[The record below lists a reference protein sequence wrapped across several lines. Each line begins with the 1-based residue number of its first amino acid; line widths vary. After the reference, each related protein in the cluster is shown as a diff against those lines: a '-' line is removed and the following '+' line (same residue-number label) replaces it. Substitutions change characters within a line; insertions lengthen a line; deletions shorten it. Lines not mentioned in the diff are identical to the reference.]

1 MSTFSQYVYQLLSSY
16 GYYGLFFVLMFE
28 GLGLPLPVQL
38 AFMATAYLIHIKT
51 MSTLPVIAI
60 ATAGNLSGNIIAYF
74 LGSYGG
80 KPIFEKINRYL
91 WIKGEDI
98 QKIKEWFD
106 KYGSITNM
114 FSRWIGI
121 TRTPAIWAAG
131 LLKIDFFS
139 YTLFSFIGD
148 LCWVIFWVELFTR
161 AQSSLYWLFSL
172 SPEYKFIGLILLI
185 FLIYVCWQ
193 CFFKIFRDNNT

>member
-1 MSTFSQYVYQLLSSY
+1 MYISAP
-16 GYYGLFFVLMFE
+16 LMVIMACFWFAFE

-38 AFMATAYLIHIKT
+38 ALWLQHLIHINA

-60 ATAGNLSGNIIAYF
+60 ATVGNLSGNVIAYF

-80 KPIFEKINRYL
+80 KPIFEKVNRYL
-91 WIKGEDI
+91 RIKSEDI
-98 QKIKEWFD
+98 QRIKEWFD

-131 LLKIDFFS
+131 LFKINFFS

-148 LCWVIFWVELFTR
+148 LFWVIFWVELFTR
-161 AQSSLYWLFSL
+161 AQSSLYWLASL
-172 SPEYKFIGLILLI
+172 PLEYKVVGLASLF
-185 FLIYVCWQ
+185 FLIYVCWRW
-193 CFFKIFRDNNT
+193 FFEIFRNKNI